1 MAERNAFDVFMVSED
16 DDDDEFPIT
25 HIPDLSPFN
34 SDEEDIL
41 EFSTVNE
48 LMSKNVG
55 RSQKIEVPYFDER
68 H

>member
-1 MAERNAFDVFMVSED
+1 MDSE

-25 HIPDLSPFN
+25 HLPDLSPFN

-48 LMSKNVG
+48 LMTEKLLSLLFEHDHMSNILLG
-55 RSQKIEVPYFDER
+55 RRLIILIVIF
-68 H
+68 